1 MLAQHLDA
9 FISGTALPSLPVVM
23 LPQDKQRVTSTPPVG
38 EQRIKTPLQPMPTTT
53 TTLLA
58 NNPTA
63 PQILRTKPQTHKCK
77 TRTNTPG
84 ALPAIN
90 CTHWIPLLPL
100 FPSIV
105 DKSMPTPARTPRWS
119 SCLNPAPFPRSHNAR
134 IISQEAINNLVTNNP
149 VLRPD
154 AFTPLHLCKTYTVQ
168 NLEHY
173 GMAMIHPVTGK
184 HITSYRK
191 LMQDPATA
199 EVWMTAFGK
208 DFDGMCQGD
217 DKTNTI
223 GTNAI
228 FMMEL
233 KDVPNI
239 PKNQPPTYAKVVLA
253 YRPQKDDPY

>member
-1 MLAQHLDA
+1 
-9 FISGTALPSLPVVM
+9 
-23 LPQDKQRVTSTPPVG
+23 
-38 EQRIKTPLQPMPTTT
+38 
-53 TTLLA
+53 
-58 NNPTA
+58 
-63 PQILRTKPQTHKCK
+63 
-77 TRTNTPG
+77 
-84 ALPAIN
+84 
-90 CTHWIPLLPL
+90 
-100 FPSIV
+100 
-105 DKSMPTPARTPRWS
+105 
-119 SCLNPAPFPRSHNAR
+119 
-134 IISQEAINNLVTNNP
+134 
-149 VLRPD
+149 
-154 AFTPLHLCKTYTVQ
+154 
-168 NLEHY
+168 
-173 GMAMIHPVTGK
+173 MAMIHPVTGK